1 MSVTEEQ
8 RRNLYAALER
18 LIGAEQAGPLM
29 ELLPRHPMSELV
41 TRSDSQAN
49 TIMLRGEM
57 AELRSGLQGEMAE
70 LRSELRGEMA
80 ELRSDLQDEM
90 TVLSA
95 ELRSEMAGLSS
106 RLDARM
112 VALES
117 GLRGELA
124 ELRGDVRHQIGGLYR
139 WGAAL
144 LATNGAALMAALIT

>member
-18 LIGAEQAGPLM
+18 LIGPDQAALLM
-29 ELLPRHPMSELV
+29 ELLPRRPPSELV
-41 TRSDSQAN
+41 TRSDAQAN

-57 AELRSGLQGEMAE
+57 SE
-70 LRSELRGEMA
+70 LRSELRGEMV
-80 ELRSDLQDEM
+80 ELRTDLQDEM

-95 ELRSEMAGLSS
+95 GLRSEMAGLSS

-112 VALES
+112 VSLEA
-117 GLRGELA
+117 GLRGDIA
-124 ELRGDVRHQIGGLYR
+124 DLRGDVRQQIGGLYR

-144 LATNGAALMAALIT
+144 LTTNGAALIAALVA

>member
-18 LIGAEQAGPLM
+18 LIGPDQAVSLM
-29 ELLPRHPMSELV
+29 ELLPRHPPSELV
-41 TRSDSQAN
+41 TRSDAHAN

-57 AELRSGLQGEMAE
+57 SELRSELCGEMSE
-70 LRSELRGEMA
+70 LRSELRGEMV
-80 ELRSDLQDEM
+80 ELRSELQDEM

-112 VALES
+112 VSLEA
-117 GLRGELA
+117 GLRGDMA
-124 ELRGDVRHQIGGLYR
+124 ELRGDVRQQIGGLYR

-144 LATNGAALMAALIT
+144 LATNGAALIAALVA